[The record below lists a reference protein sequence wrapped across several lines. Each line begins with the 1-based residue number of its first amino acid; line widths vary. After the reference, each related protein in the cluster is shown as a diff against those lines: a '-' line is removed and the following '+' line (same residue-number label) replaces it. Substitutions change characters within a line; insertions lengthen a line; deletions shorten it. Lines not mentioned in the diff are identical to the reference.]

1 MEREKKI
8 IIFIE
13 GVKENPTFEANERE
27 NEEKSKLFINKARI
41 TQEINHFKEMLL
53 LLLLS

>member
-27 NEEKSKLFINKARI
+27 KEEKSKLFINKARI